1 MNWRSIFLNENR
13 GATPPG
19 NRRNILKEEAK
30 LQEKGTYNRPNQR
43 LGNERGLSKERNN
56 RKDYRG

>member
-1 MNWRSIFLNENR
+1 LNENR

-19 NRRNILKEEAK
+19 NRRNILKRVDK
-30 LQEKGTYNRPNQR
+30 VTRKGTYIRPNQR

-56 RKDYRG
+56 RKDYRR

>member
-1 MNWRSIFLNENR
+1 MFFLNENR

-19 NRRNILKEEAK
+19 NRRNILKEETK
-30 LQEKGTYNRPNQR
+30 LQEKGTYIRPNQR

-56 RKDYRG
+56 RKYYRG